1 MAQALSP
8 PLSQPPP
15 FHSLLHT
22 FQKPTKLQLRWQEP
36 EYDLTW
42 RPIMFPLV
50 RSGFIQAVQRLFP
63 GLDIPEDR
71 NIIGAADP
79 K

>member
-1 MAQALSP
+1 
-8 PLSQPPP
+8 
-15 FHSLLHT
+15 
-22 FQKPTKLQLRWQEP
+22 
-36 EYDLTW
+36 
-42 RPIMFPLV
+42 MFPLV